1 MPDKIAITNTRFFMR
16 NVRTRMPFRYG
27 TAIVQAAPML
37 HVAMDV
43 ELTGG
48 RRAIGYAADAL
59 PPKWFDKD
67 PDKSY
72 EENLQDLIWCARQ
85 AASVYAEIASK
96 PATVF
101 DIWREGY
108 GAMLRESDDR
118 GLNHLTGGHG
128 SSLMERALIDGLGNA
143 TGMTYHQMLV
153 GNQLGID
160 LGSLHHQLQGVDP
173 SQVIAKK
180 PLPTLYVRH
189 CVGLADPILAAEI
202 EENDRLNDGLPQAL
216 EEYVDAQG
224 ISYLKIKVCGD
235 RDADLERL
243 RSIGRLLDARST
255 PIRISLDGNEQFSD
269 IDSLILLLEEM
280 VADPVLRT
288 LYERVIFIEQPLNR
302 GDALNPTLAGSIA
315 KIPEQKPLII
325 DESDGDLDTF
335 LQAAEIGYQGVSSKN
350 CKGLI
355 KALANQALAKHFGDA
370 YFLTGEDLMNLPV
383 VPLHQDL
390 VHLAALGIEHAE
402 RNGHHYVHG
411 LDHLSPSEQND
422 CRQRHKHLYADGPAG
437 LALQVA
443 DGRIDLR
450 SLQQSGLGVSGG
462 VDLASMVPLD
472 EWRFDSL
479 N

>member
-1 MPDKIAITNTRFFMR
+1 MSEAIAVTNISFFMR

-27 TAIVQAAPML
+27 TATVRAAPML

-43 ELTGG
+43 EVTGG
-48 RRAIGYAADAL
+48 RKAIGYAADVL

-67 PDKSY
+67 PGKTY
-72 EENLQDLIWCARQ
+72 EENVEDLIWGARQ
-85 AASVYAEIASK
+85 AASIYAEIASK
-96 PATVF
+96 PGRVF

-108 GAMLRESDDR
+108 DAMLQQSDER
-118 GLNHLTGGHG
+118 GMNHLTGGHG
-128 SSLMERALIDGLGNA
+128 SSLMERALIDGLGNV
-143 TGMTYHQMLV
+143 TDMTYHQMLV
-153 GNQLGID
+153 TNQLGID
-160 LGSLHHQLQGVDP
+160 LGSLHQQLQGVDP

-189 CVGLADPILAAEI
+189 CVGLADPIFAAEI
-202 EENDRLNDGLPQAL
+202 EESDRLNDGLPQAL
-216 EEYVDAQG
+216 EEYVDTQG

-243 RSIGRLLDARST
+243 RSIGRMLDSSSK
-255 PIRISLDGNEQFSD
+255 PFHISLDGNEQFSD

-280 VADPVLRT
+280 VTDPVLHR
-288 LYERVIFIEQPLNR
+288 LYERIIFIEQPLNR
-302 GDALNPTLAGSIA
+302 GDALDPALAGSIA
-315 KIPEQKPLII
+315 RIPEQKPLII
-325 DESDGDLDTF
+325 DESDGDLNTF
-335 LQAAEIGYQGVSSKN
+335 VQAVEIGYQGVSSKN

-355 KALANQALAKHFGDA
+355 KALANQALAQHFGDA

-390 VHLAALGIEHAE
+390 VHLAALGIKHAE

-411 LDHLSPSEQND
+411 LDHLSPSEQKE
-422 CRQRHKHLYADGPAG
+422 CRRRHQHVYADTGAG
-437 LALQVA
+437 LALKVV
-443 DGRIDLR
+443 DGCINLR
-450 SLQQSGLGVSGG
+450 SLQGSGLGVSGG

-472 EWRFDSL
+472 EWRFDTL

>member
-1 MPDKIAITNTRFFMR
+1 MPEKIAITNTRFFVR

-27 TAIVQAAPML
+27 TAIVLAAPML

-48 RRAIGYAADAL
+48 RKAMGYAADVL

-67 PDKSY
+67 PGKTY
-72 EENLQDLIWCARQ
+72 EENVEDLFWCARQ
-85 AASVYAEIASK
+85 AASIYEEIASK
-96 PATVF
+96 PGIVF

-108 GAMLRESDDR
+108 DAMLRECDER

-128 SSLMERALIDGLGNA
+128 SSLMERALIDGFGNA
-143 TGMTYHQMLV
+143 TGMTYHKMLV
-153 GNQLGID
+153 TNQLGID
-160 LGSLHHQLQGVDP
+160 LGSLHQPLKGVGL
-173 SQVIAKK
+173 SQVIAEK
-180 PLPTLYVRH
+180 PLSTLYVRH
-189 CVGLADPILAAEI
+189 CVGLADPIFAAEI
-202 EENDRLNDGLPQAL
+202 EANDRLNDGLPQAL
-216 EEYVDAQG
+216 EEYLDTQG

-243 RSIGRLLDARST
+243 HSIGRLLDARST
-255 PIRISLDGNEQFSD
+255 PFHISLDGNEQFSD

-280 VADPVLRT
+280 VADPVLRR

-302 GDALNPTLAGSIA
+302 GDALDPALAGSIGR
-315 KIPEQKPLII
+315 IPQNKPLII
-325 DESDGDLDTF
+325 DESDSDLDTF
-335 LQAAEIGYQGVSSKN
+335 LRAVEIGYLGVSSKN

-355 KALANQALAKHFGDA
+355 KALANQALAKHFGEA

-390 VHLAALGIEHAE
+390 VHLAALGIKHAE

-411 LDHLSPSEQND
+411 LDHLSPSEQNE
-422 CRQRHKHLYADGPAG
+422 CRQRHQHLYGDSDAG
-437 LALQVA
+437 LALKVV
-443 DGRIDLR
+443 DGRIDLC
-450 SLQQSGLGVSGG
+450 SLQESGLGVSGG
-462 VDLASMVPLD
+462 VDLESMVPLD
-472 EWRFDSL
+472 EWHFDSL

>member
-1 MPDKIAITNTRFFMR
+1 MPEKIAIANIRFFMR

-27 TAIVQAAPML
+27 TATVRAAPMV

-43 ELTGG
+43 EVAGG
-48 RRAIGYAADAL
+48 RKAIGYAADVL

-67 PDKSY
+67 PDKTY
-72 EENLQDLIWCARQ
+72 EENVEDLIWCARQ
-85 AASVYAEIASK
+85 AASIYAEIASK
-96 PATVF
+96 PWRVF

-108 GAMLRESDDR
+108 DAMLQQSDER

-128 SSLMERALIDGLGNA
+128 SSLMERALIDALGNA
-143 TGMTYHQMLV
+143 TDMTYHQMLV
-153 GNQLGID
+153 TNQLGID

-189 CVGLADPILAAEI
+189 CVGLADPIFAAEI
-202 EENDRLNDGLPQAL
+202 EESDRLNDGLPQAL
-216 EEYVDAQG
+216 EEYVDTQG

-288 LYERVIFIEQPLNR
+288 
-302 GDALNPTLAGSIA
+302 ALRARYIYRAASESWRCTQSDTGRLHRQGSRSR
-315 KIPEQKPLII
+315 KPLII

-390 VHLAALGIEHAE
+390 VHLAALGIEA
-402 RNGHHYVHG
+402 RRAQR
-411 LDHLSPSEQND
+411 PS
-422 CRQRHKHLYADGPAG
+422 
-437 LALQVA
+437 
-443 DGRIDLR
+443 LR
-450 SLQQSGLGVSGG
+450 SWTRPP
-462 VDLASMVPLD
+462 VPV
-472 EWRFDSL
+472 
-479 N
+479 